1 VNLAELLFDSEE
13 SRANVRRVNG
23 VVAGLVTD
31 NQDPEGRARVRVSF
45 PWLAEQAHSDWAK
58 IAVPMAGKDRGTYFL
73 PEVGDEVLVAFEHG
87 DIHHPY
93 VLGSLWN
100 AEDTPPCSN
109 TDGKNNLRVIR
120 SRSGHQL
127 TFCDNNEGGQEK
139 VELRTKSGHVI
150 TLDDS
155 TGAERIEIKDKSG
168 GNVLIMDSTRG
179 EVSLQS
185 QTRLTIKSAQ
195 IEIEADA
202 SMKLSCGAVLEIKGG
217 IIKLG

>member
-1 VNLAELLFDSEE
+1 
-13 SRANVRRVNG
+13 
-23 VVAGLVTD
+23 
-31 NQDPEGRARVRVSF
+31 
-45 PWLAEQAHSDWAK
+45 
-58 IAVPMAGKDRGTYFL
+58 
-73 PEVGDEVLVAFEHG
+73 
-87 DIHHPY
+87 
-93 VLGSLWN
+93 
-100 AEDTPPCSN
+100 
-109 TDGKNNLRVIR
+109 
-120 SRSGHQL
+120 
-127 TFCDNNEGGQEK
+127 